1 MNRTFSILLYLKNSK
16 ALENKTVPIY
26 MRLTIDGKRSEIST
40 KRYIDPEKWNVDAQK
55 LNGKTEDIKT
65 INDYLKTLERK
76 VSDAHKSLM
85 DNHDIITSET
95 LKNKV
100 LGVEEKQ
107 MMLMP
112 VIEQHNKDLYFLIG
126 NGYSLA
132 TWTKYQTTKSHIT
145 NFIKWKF
152 KVSDLPLKSLAYQTI
167 ADFEFYLKAEKKIG
181 QNAASKYVTNF
192 KKIILEAVSK
202 KMLSSNPFEF
212 FQAKVLPTTPVF
224 LFDYELAA
232 IERKIF
238 TIERLAQVRDLFVF
252 CCYTGLAYVDVLNLT
267 PHDIAIGIDG
277 EKWIFT
283 NRQKSDVASN
293 IPLLPQAISIIEK
306 YKAHPKVIQSGKVL
320 PMSSNQK
327 MNSYLKEIADLCRID
342 KNLTWHVSRH
352 TFATTVLLSNDVPIE
367 SASKMLGHT
376 KLKSTQHYA
385 KVLNQKVSRDMAVLK
400 NKFMAKLEVVQPIKA
415 IS

>member
-1 MNRTFSILLYLKNSK
+1 M
-16 ALENKTVPIY
+16 
-26 MRLTIDGKRSEIST
+26 
-40 KRYIDPEKWNVDAQK
+40 
-55 LNGKTEDIKT
+55 
-65 INDYLKTLERK
+65 
-76 VSDAHKSLM
+76 
-85 DNHDIITSET
+85 
-95 LKNKV
+95 
-100 LGVEEKQ
+100 
-107 MMLMP
+107 
-112 VIEQHNKDLYFLIG
+112 
-126 NGYSLA
+126 
-132 TWTKYQTTKSHIT
+132 
-145 NFIKWKF
+145 
-152 KVSDLPLKSLAYQTI
+152 
-167 ADFEFYLKAEKKIG
+167 
-181 QNAASKYVTNF
+181 
-192 KKIILEAVSK
+192 
-202 KMLSSNPFEF
+202 
-212 FQAKVLPTTPVF
+212 PTTPVF

-232 IERKIF
+232 IERKVF

-252 CCYTGLAYVDVLNLT
+252 CCYTGLTYVDVLNLT

-283 NRQKSDVASN
+283 NRQKSGVASN

-400 NKFMAKLEVVQPIKA
+400 NKFMAKLEVVQLIKA
-415 IS
+415 VPFPATSCRAIVLARDVAYYGAIIIFKRASLSWLQSGGLRPVASRY